1 MLKYTQRL
9 KRAMLRHATMLQC
22 AKCKKGAQM
31 RKYLK
36 MVKCTKKYV
45 MQKKKIKKYCN
56 CIKRRKIIK
65 LCTYAKFF
73 AITKKNPNFI
83 KSAIDR

>member
-31 RKYLK
+31 RKHLK

-45 MQKKKIKKYCN
+45 MQKKKNIY
-56 CIKRRKIIK
+56 I
-65 LCTYAKFF
+65 LQLY
-73 AITKKNPNFI
+73 
-83 KSAIDR
+83 